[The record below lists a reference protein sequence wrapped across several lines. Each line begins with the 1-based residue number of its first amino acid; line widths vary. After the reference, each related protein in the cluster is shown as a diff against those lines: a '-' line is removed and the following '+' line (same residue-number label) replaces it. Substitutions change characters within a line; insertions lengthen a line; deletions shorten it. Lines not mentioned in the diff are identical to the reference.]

1 MTRWDHSH
9 VHILLMRSLNLLLL
23 LLEQFDLL
31 LYCKLF
37 HLGVVSDDSISMMA
51 FDDDSHWSS

>member
-1 MTRWDHSH
+1 
-9 VHILLMRSLNLLLL
+9 MRSLNLLLL